1 MILVVA
7 AMFALGLGALARR
20 GWSPA
25 MRAAAAWAGVRPV
38 LWVYIRA
45 APATFSYLAI
55 LTVTTWVL
63 MGSSDRLIDLL
74 LREHS
79 TNLHQLS
86 IDPVRV
92 LVRSAFWVPGYGF
105 LAWAL
110 LFTVVLAPAEHW
122 LGTRRCVAVF
132 AMGHVLASL
141 GTVVI
146 LWLAIRYSKAPSGLA
161 DSVDV
166 GVSYGFAAVA
176 AIFTFRLPP
185 RWRPGWVAALVGLAL
200 AALLVSRT
208 FTDVG
213 HILALGVGFASYP
226 LTTRASVRSRRADPL
241 LFSVGRFPLGRRQ
254 P

>member
-7 AMFALGLGALARR
+7 GMFVLGLGALARR

-25 MRAAAAWAGVRPV
+25 VRALAAWADVRPV

-63 MGSSDRLIDLL
+63 MGSSDRLVDLL

-110 LFTVVLAPAEHW
+110 LFTVVLAPAERW

-132 AMGHVLASL
+132 ATGHVLASL

-146 LWLAIRYSKAPSGLA
+146 LSIAIRYRWAPSGLA

-176 AIFTFRLPP
+176 AIFTFRLPS
-185 RWRPGWVAALVGLAL
+185 RWRRGWVTALVGLAV

-213 HILALGVGFASYP
+213 HLLALGVGFASYP
-226 LTTRASVRSRRADPL
+226 LTTKASVRSRLTDRL
-241 LFSVGRFPLGRRQ
+241 LFSARRFPLGRRQ
-254 P
+254 H